1 MNLKILGFI
10 TPIDTVSNMLR
21 SKEDKAD
28 VEDFFDK
35 YGVKL

>member
-21 SKEDKAD
+21 SREDKAD
-28 VEDFFDK
+28 VEEFFDK
-35 YGVKL
+35 YRVTL